1 VADEYSYVIKN
12 KTKRGKSVYTVTKSG
27 QKIAE
32 VDASAHRSRHSLHA
46 RINYVLLEASF
57 GTKAAVDFSE
67 LAMLDLAPGANGIA
81 TYTTG
86 ELFELL
92 MGAKD
97 SGKTEWSIGP

>member
-1 VADEYSYVIKN
+1 MSDSCYVVRN
-12 KTKRGKSVYTVTKSG
+12 KTKRGKSVYTVTQG
-27 QKIAE
+27 DRTLAE
-32 VDASAHRSRHSLHA
+32 IDASAHRSRHSLHA

-57 GTKAAVDFSE
+57 GKKAAVDFSE

-97 SGKTEWSIGP
+97 AGRVEWSIGP